1 VPEELS
7 ELEAELVA
15 RERGLVAARERVVA
29 LQRRYQPPEQSAG
42 QPAGPAAV
50 EVVRGP
56 RALHAQFF
64 AIQREAPSQVLGT
77 EGPPYVAVEDDPDQ
91 TVETLL
97 KGGLR
102 YRILYDRR
110 ALDLPERPYG
120 DVLDVGDGRRVRIG
134 DIPTKLV
141 LTDQPIGFLPLDRDP
156 QSQPVAAMVVR
167 DPVLIEALSALFE
180 RYWRRAVPISV
191 RADAGGAGVDRE
203 LLPLLVAGLTD
214 REIAAKLGASYRTVR
229 RRVRDLLVRLG
240 AQTRFQAGY
249 HAVRRG
255 WLEGNEGERD
265 DRLVRGRSEPRG
277 GSGGDGLGDR
287 G

>member
-15 RERGLVAARERVVA
+15 RERALVAARERVIA
-29 LQRRYQPPEQSAG
+29 LQRRYRQPERSAG
-42 QPAGPAAV
+42 QPDGSAAV
-50 EVVRGP
+50 EVVRGG
-56 RALHAQFF
+56 RALRERFF
-64 AIQREAPSQVLGT
+64 VIQREAPSQVLGT

-91 TVETLL
+91 TVVTLL

-120 DVLDVGDGRRVRIG
+120 DVLNVGDGRQVRIG

-141 LTDQPIGFLPLDRDP
+141 LTDQPVGFLPLDRDP
-156 QSQPVAAMVVR
+156 QRQPAAAMVVH
-167 DPVLIEALSALFE
+167 DPVLIDALSALFE

-191 RADAGGAGVDRE
+191 RADSGGADGDRE

-214 REIAAKLGASYRTVR
+214 REIATKLAMSYRTVR

-255 WLEGNEGERD
+255 WLDGNEGERD
-265 DRLVRGRSEPRG
+265 DR
-277 GSGGDGLGDR
+277 D
-287 G
+287 